1 MFCNWYSNNPSQP
14 SAFQNLWMHISN
26 VMILLHTLFIINQH
40 NYPPMSIGK
49 VQTFI
54 KPSLKLIYENLKYL
68 LVLGNVIIIRITKE
82 LLPTKWSIFL

>member
-1 MFCNWYSNNPSQP
+1 
-14 SAFQNLWMHISN
+14 
-26 VMILLHTLFIINQH
+26 MILLHTLFIINQH

-68 LVLGNVIIIRITKE
+68 LVLGNVIIIRITK
-82 LLPTKWSIFL
+82 